1 MLIRQ
6 QKTVTSENLE
16 NKGGKPCYYPS
27 LLLWEFPSCSAGG
40 RKPGSLLNS
49 LNWDVKSWDYWEN
62 KAARVI
68 VKGYQRENSRKEK
81 KNLGIFWGSSL
92 NNQLSTDQF
101 NCMRTL
107 HEGGKE
113 HQKDQRE
120 EDPPLTQH
128 WWQGLVPSAKQKNV
142 RMHKALIID
151 RKALPQ

>member
-49 LNWDVKSWDYWEN
+49 LNWDVKSWDYWET
-62 KAARVI
+62 KAATVI

-81 KNLGIFWGSSL
+81 KTLGSSEAPPWIINWVL
-92 NNQLSTDQF
+92 ISSSVRGHCMRVGKSTKKTRERRTQLSHSTGD
-101 NCMRTL
+101 N
-107 HEGGKE
+107 
-113 HQKDQRE
+113 
-120 EDPPLTQH
+120 
-128 WWQGLVPSAKQKNV
+128 A
-142 RMHKALIID
+142 
-151 RKALPQ
+151 